1 MTYIETDQDGN
12 ILRAGQ
18 WKFSD
23 NAVQTERETV
33 RGCDGKL
40 YFKGEEPSAPEPTA
54 EEQVTRL
61 EMQYNLPRP
70 VRTALLLARGRGESV
85 DVQLMAR
92 VDEIEALAEPLRKAG
107 AEDGHE

>member
-1 MTYIETDQDGN
+1 MFVELDKQGHIVGTAN
-12 ILRAGQ
+12 

-23 NAVQTERETV
+23 AAEQTERAIV
-33 RGCDGKL
+33 RGYDGKL

-61 EMQYNLPRP
+61 EMQYTLPRP
-70 VRTALLLARGRGESV
+70 VRTALLLARARGEAV